1 MTWAWNYE
9 PVEKGATK
17 MTTISKDRRKG
28 ESSSLRIHLWWI
40 FSDSISL
47 NRLIIPIVP
56 TSGFRLRPAGP
67 HGTRDAQGAV
77 GKKFRNFCNQQ
88 SGAMRSNNNRK
99 IPKNVLPKRGAQN
112 RKIAQVPLRQ
122 PEIDSNIPTHL
133 SVSQRKNVSPRSFN
147 FVRFIETTCDS
158 DVPQSDIATLQDTET
173 RH

>member
-1 MTWAWNYE
+1 MDLFRFY
-9 PVEKGATK
+9 
-17 MTTISKDRRKG
+17 II
-28 ESSSLRIHLWWI
+28 ESFNH
-40 FSDSISL
+40 SDSPYLSFPGAGC
-47 NRLIIPIVP
+47 RGTMSREFGPAKVP
-56 TSGFRLRPAGP
+56 
-67 HGTRDAQGAV
+67 

-173 RH
+173 IH